1 MNLNFEAKPHIKL
14 LQQSTRKMEK
24 ENETSS
30 RSIQSASILKLS
42 NKT

>member
-30 RSIQSASILKLS
+30 SIQSASILKLS